1 MCESFLTTSS
11 SGWNDFERLLQAS
24 RRKEGYS
31 LHKCHDWLGRRG
43 EPVVVVYLDFSKDF
57 DTVFQNI
64 LVGKVSL
71 EVWDRWVGSL
81 VTAWWM
87 RERLLT

>member
-1 MCESFLTTSS
+1 M
-11 SGWNDFERLLQAS
+11 
-24 RRKEGYS
+24 
-31 LHKCHDWLGRRG
+31 
-43 EPVVVVYLDFSKDF
+43 YLDFSKDF

-64 LVGKVSL
+64 LVGKVSM